1 MTTQPTEHP
10 LQTSKPF
17 STSQPTTI
25 TIGTRRSQLARLQ
38 TDIVVSALRSAHPEH
53 TYAVHAL
60 DPLGDRDKTT
70 ALHAFNAKALW
81 TSELEALLSAG
92 ELDLVVHSLKDV
104 PTTLP
109 AGLALGAVPAREDP
123 RDALV
128 LARGTAPP
136 RAGAGAAASAHE
148 ILAALPPGS
157 VVGTSSLR
165 RAAQLRAR
173 YPHLGFRDA
182 RGNVPTRLRKLDL
195 AERPDGFRDTDDERR
210 EGAAEAQAEG
220 PRYAALILAAAGLV
234 RLGLGDRISAYLT
247 SEDGGMLHAVGQGAL
262 GVEIR
267 EGDERI
273 VALLEGISD
282 RKAELACW
290 AERSVMRTLE
300 GGCSVPIGVETEWV
314 SEEELRMKSVVVSL
328 DGSETVKADEKM
340 TVRNK
345 EDADEFGRHVAK
357 ILVDRGAGKILEAI
371 TLNRKILAEQ
381 AR

>member
-1 MTTQPTEHP
+1 MATSPTEQPHQP
-10 LQTSKPF
+10 SKP
-17 STSQPTTI
+17 SSASQPTTI

-38 TDIVVSALRSAHPEH
+38 TDIVVAALRSAHPEH
-53 TYAVHAL
+53 TYAIHAL

-81 TSELEALLSAG
+81 TSELEALLAAG
-92 ELDLVVHSLKDV
+92 ELDLIVHSLKDV

-109 AGLALGAVPAREDP
+109 AGLTLGAVPAREDA

-128 LARGTAPP
+128 LA
-136 RAGAGAAASAHE
+136 AGAAPPGGRSSAHS
-148 ILAALPPGS
+148 ILAALPAGS

-173 YPHLGFRDA
+173 YPQLRFADA
-182 RGNVPTRLRKLDL
+182 RGNVPTRLRKLDG
-195 AERPDGFRDTDDERR
+195 AERADGFRDTDDEPRAP
-210 EGAAEAQAEG
+210 GAEVQG
-220 PRYAALILAAAGLV
+220 PRYAALILAAAGLR
-234 RLGLGDRISAYLT
+234 RLGLGERISAFL
-247 SEDGGMLHAVGQGAL
+247 SSADEDGGMLHAVGQGAL
-262 GVEIR
+262 GVEVR
-267 EGDERI
+267 EGDGR
-273 VALLEGISD
+273 VLALLEGISD
-282 RKAELACW
+282 PKAERACW

-328 DGSETVKADEKM
+328 DGSEIVNADEKM
-340 TVRNK
+340 IVRSK

-381 AR
+381 GDA